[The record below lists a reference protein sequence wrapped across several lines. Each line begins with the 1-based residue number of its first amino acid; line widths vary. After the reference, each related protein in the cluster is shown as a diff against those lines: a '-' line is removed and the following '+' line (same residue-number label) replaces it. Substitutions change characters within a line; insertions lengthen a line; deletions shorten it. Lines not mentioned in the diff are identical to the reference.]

1 MKGITWQKI
10 GAVTLVSILIVAG
23 LVYISKN
30 QTIVRGSTEPYDV
43 KNFNSY
49 KELNTFLQKSL
60 ENTANYNQNIG
71 GMQSLEGA
79 ERLTTFYSAIAS
91 EDSSSKTSGN
101 APSVDYSGTNIQVAG
116 VDEPDIIKTDGTYL
130 YVVSNNTIKIIYA
143 YPAENTALLS
153 TITVNQTQSIQN
165 IFISDTRLIVF
176 TQNTYYP
183 ILYTTDVVYETNA
196 VTKDAVSESSSYMPP
211 WYNNPETNVII
222 YDITDKT
229 TPTQIKDIVIGG
241 TFSDARLIG
250 DYVYVITVQYSYNN
264 ADENQSPVPRILEN
278 NQAIDVPLSDIYY
291 VDTPEK
297 STTLTNIVSINVHN
311 DYEQIHAKIFLIGS
325 TQTIYVSQNN
335 IYITASTWYYDYTAL
350 KDMVDRLLI
359 PILPASVKSQL
370 DLVQTLD
377 IEDYQ
382 KQEVTQWIIQKYAQS
397 IPNDQKQSIIK
408 EVVKET
414 ERTIIHRISINE
426 GSITYESQ
434 GNVFGY
440 INNQFSL
447 SENNGH
453 LYVSTTVQGSSLWY
467 FFGSVETQNNVYVL
481 DMDLYIVGSVENIAP
496 GESIYATRFIG
507 DKCYLVTYRQTDP
520 FFVIDLSTPTDPI
533 ILGQVKIPGYSTYL
547 HPYDDTHIIG
557 IGKDGSQVK
566 ISLFDV
572 SDMTNPVELAN
583 CSITDGE
590 NSWWSDSSAL
600 YEHKAFLFD
609 LEKHLLVIPIGS
621 YYKQSAYVF
630 SISVDNGISLRGN
643 ISHDL
648 ETQHEDEPY
657 YMSYYDSGNSIQRTL
672 FIENVL
678 YTISTNMIKMNNLET
693 LAELNSI
700 DLI

>member
-10 GAVTLVSILIVAG
+10 GALMLVGILVVAG

-49 KELNTFLQKSL
+49 KELNTFLQKSI
-60 ENTANYNQNIG
+60 ENNAQHNQNVG
-71 GMQSLEGA
+71 GVVLTEGA
-79 ERLTTFYSAIAS
+79 ERTATYNSMVSDGSKAS
-91 EDSSSKTSGN
+91 INT
-101 APSVDYSGTNIQVAG
+101 PSVDYSGTNVQVAG
-116 VDEPDIIKTDGTYL
+116 VDEPDIVKTDGTYL

-143 YPAENTALLS
+143 YPAENATIEA
-153 TITVNQTQSIQN
+153 TITINQSLSIQN
-165 IFISDTRLIVF
+165 IFISGARLIVF

-183 ILYTTDVVYETNA
+183 VLYATDV
-196 VTKDAVSESSSYMPP
+196 VTKDAVESGSSSFMPP

-229 TPTQIKDIVIGG
+229 TPAQIKDIVIGG
-241 TFSDARLIG
+241 SFSDARLIG

-264 ADENQSPVPRILEN
+264 VDENQTAVPRILEN
-278 NQAIDVPLSDIYY
+278 NQAIDIPLSDIYY

-311 DYEQIHAKIFLIGS
+311 DDEQIHAKIFLIGS
-325 TQTIYVSQNN
+325 AQTIYVSQNN
-335 IYITASTWYYDYTAL
+335 IYITASSWYYDYTIL
-350 KDMVDRLLI
+350 KDLVDRLLM
-359 PILPASVKSQL
+359 PVLPDSIKSQL
-370 DLVQTLD
+370 DTVQTLD

-382 KQEVTQWIIQKYAQS
+382 KQEITQWIIQKYAQS
-397 IPNDQKQSIIK
+397 IPDDQKQSIIK

-426 GSITYESQ
+426 GSITYEAQ

-447 SENNGH
+447 SENNGS
-453 LYVSTTVQGSSLWY
+453 LYISTTVQGSSLWY
-467 FFGSVETQNNVYVL
+467 FFGSIETQNNVYVL
-481 DMDLYIVGSVENIAP
+481 DMDLHIVGSVENIAP
-496 GESIYATRFIG
+496 GEIIKATRFIG
-507 DKCYLVTYRQTDP
+507 DKCYLVTYKQIDP
-520 FFVIDLSTPTDPI
+520 FFVIDLSTPTAPV

-572 SDMTNPVELAN
+572 TDMTNPVELAN
-583 CSITDGE
+583 YSITDSE
-590 NSWWSDSSAL
+590 NSWWTESSAL

-621 YYKQSAYVF
+621 YYTQSAYVF
-630 SISVDNGISLRGN
+630 SISIDNGISFRGN

-648 ETQHEDEPY
+648 ETQHENEPD
-657 YMSYYDSGNSIQRTL
+657 YMSYYDYGNSIQRTL

-678 YTISTNMIKMNNLET
+678 YTISTNMIKMNSLET
-693 LAELNSI
+693 LTELNSI
-700 DLI
+700 ILI

>member
-1 MKGITWQKI
+1 MNGKAWQKI
-10 GAVTLVSILIVAG
+10 GALMLVGILVVAG

-30 QTIVRGSTEPYDV
+30 QTIVRGSNEPYDV

-49 KELNTFLQKSL
+49 NELNTFLHKSQ
-60 ENTANYNQNIG
+60 ENTANYNLNIG
-71 GMQSLEGA
+71 GVQFSDGA
-79 ERLTTFYSAIAS
+79 ERSTTINSATALG
-91 EDSSSKTSGN
+91 DSSKASGS

-116 VDEPDIIKTDGTYL
+116 VDEPDIVKTDGTYL

-143 YPAENTALLS
+143 YPAENTSLLA

-165 IFISDTRLIVF
+165 IFISGTRLIIF

-183 ILYTTDVVYETNA
+183 ILYATDLKMEGSFT
-196 VTKDAVSESSSYMPP
+196 SSSYMPP

-222 YDITDKT
+222 YDVTDKT
-229 TPTQIKDIVIGG
+229 NPAQIKDIVIGG
-241 TFSDARLIG
+241 SFSDARLIG
-250 DYVYVITVQYSYNN
+250 DYVYVITVQSSYNN
-264 ADENQSPVPRILEN
+264 VDENQSPVPRILEN
-278 NQAIDVPLSDIYY
+278 NKAVDVPLSDIYY
-291 VDTPEK
+291 IDTPEK

-311 DYEQIHAKIFLIGS
+311 DDEQIHAKIFLIGS

-335 IYITASTWYYDYTAL
+335 IYITASSWYYDYTIL
-350 KDMVDRLLI
+350 KDLVDRLLM
-359 PILPASVKSQL
+359 PVLPDSIKSQL
-370 DLVQTLD
+370 DTVQTLD

-397 IPNDQKQSIIK
+397 MPNDEKQSIIQ

-414 ERTIIHRISINE
+414 ERTIIHRISIDN
-426 GSITYESQ
+426 GNITYENQ

-447 SENNGH
+447 SENNGY
-453 LYVSTTVQGSSLWY
+453 LYVSTTIQGSSLWY

-481 DMDLYIVGSVENIAP
+481 DMELHIIGSVENIAP
-496 GESIYATRFIG
+496 GEIIKATRFIG
-507 DKCYLVTYRQTDP
+507 DKCYLVTYKQTDP

-583 CSITDGE
+583 YSITDSE
-590 NSWWSDSSAL
+590 NSWWTDSSAL

-609 LEKHLLVIPIGS
+609 LEKHLLVIPVGS

-630 SISVDNGISLRGN
+630 SISVDNGISFRGN

-648 ETQHEDEPY
+648 ETQHEDE
-657 YMSYYDSGNSIQRTL
+657 SYYYGSGNSIQRTL

-700 DLI
+700 VLI